1 MKTTQSAIIRDAVIK
16 NLLSAHERIA
26 ERGDEKSLIF
36 LSRYLLRLAK
46 KDGDVIVNILPEDN
60 EQRSGN
66 PVNNL
71 K

>member
-26 ERGDEKSLIF
+26 ERGDAKSLII